1 MTQIWERL
9 YVRCIADA
17 KAEPIEI
24 LPGPDLFGVE
34 FELGQHLGVSVILPA
49 TCALSAQL
57 KAWELFPEHKHHA
70 SSTTVYSADYCEV
83 DWETG
88 RCFMSRRQKVETIPL
103 FLMESEKGR
112 VGEGAKWPEFG
123 NAFTSGASMMP
134 SGLQEPIRMASR
146 PLSRFARFRSAPDGG
161 MLTTGTYPL
170 KMRRQFL

>member
-24 LPGPDLFGVE
+24 LPGPDLFEVE

-57 KAWELFPEHKHHA
+57 KAWSLFPEHKRRA
-70 SSTTVYSADYCEV
+70 SSTSVCAVDYCEV

-88 RCFMSRRQKVETIPL
+88 RCVMSKRQKVETIPP
-103 FLMESEKGR
+103 FLMGCEKR
-112 VGEGAKWPEFG
+112 RNEEGAE
-123 NAFTSGASMMP
+123 
-134 SGLQEPIRMASR
+134 
-146 PLSRFARFRSAPDGG
+146 
-161 MLTTGTYPL
+161 
-170 KMRRQFL
+170 